1 MTAAGQPQT
10 FEQFVASLGPL
21 TSPESVV
28 PPEREIVIRTA
39 VQALQEL
46 PVVDRAQLA
55 KLVRSHPE
63 WVPVLGLVIG
73 LSQEQL
79 KNHLR
84 YTTQSSAW
92 LTLARKNPERLVEV
106 LDTEELRLVQLVEA
120 QRKGSYTLAD
130 VLIARAGTRER
141 AGRAV
146 NRGRKLENLV
156 EEIIKLLGLK
166 YDTRTRFVG
175 TRGEDAPCDF
185 AIPGGKEK
193 ARIVVAVKGFDST
206 GSKLSAAVD
215 EIDLMGRKR
224 RPDQYVYAV
233 VDGIGW
239 LNRQADLRRIFEHL
253 QDHRIDGLYT
263 LASLPEFES
272 DLVNA
277 AKRLEML

>member
-1 MTAAGQPQT
+1 MTAGQPQT

-21 TSPESVV
+21 SSPESIV

-39 VQALQEL
+39 VEALQEL
-46 PVVDRAQLA
+46 ASVDRAQLA
-55 KLVRSHPE
+55 NLVRSHPE
-63 WVPVLGLVIG
+63 WVPVLGLLIG

-84 YTTQSSAW
+84 FTMKSSAW
-92 LTLARKNPERLVEV
+92 LTLARRNPDRLIEV
-106 LDTEELRLVQLVEA
+106 LDTTDLRLVELVEA

-130 VLIARAGTRER
+130 VLIARAGARER

-146 NRGRKLENLV
+146 SRGRKLENLV
-156 EEIIKLLGLK
+156 EEIIKLLKLK
-166 YDTRTRFVG
+166 YDTRTRFIG
-175 TRGEDAPCDF
+175 SRGEDAPCDF
-185 AIPGGKEK
+185 AIPGGKDQ
-193 ARIVVAVKGFDST
+193 ARIVIAVKGFDST

-224 RPDQYVYAV
+224 RPDQYVYAI

-253 QDHRIDGLYT
+253 QDRRIDGLYT

-272 DLVNA
+272 DLANA